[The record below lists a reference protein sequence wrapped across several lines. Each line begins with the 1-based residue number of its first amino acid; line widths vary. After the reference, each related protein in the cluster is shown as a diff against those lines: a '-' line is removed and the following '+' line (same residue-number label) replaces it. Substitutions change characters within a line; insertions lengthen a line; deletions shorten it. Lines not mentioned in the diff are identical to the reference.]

1 MKFKS
6 YVGKRV
12 LVSGKEIVF
21 VDEIYETDDEKEIE
35 ALKNALEV
43 NEVKGKA
50 SKETAPE

>member
-12 LVSGKEIVF
+12 LAGGKEVVF
-21 VDEIYETDDEKEIE
+21 VDDIYETDDEKEIE

-43 NEVKGKA
+43 SEVKGKA
-50 SKETAPE
+50 SKETAPK